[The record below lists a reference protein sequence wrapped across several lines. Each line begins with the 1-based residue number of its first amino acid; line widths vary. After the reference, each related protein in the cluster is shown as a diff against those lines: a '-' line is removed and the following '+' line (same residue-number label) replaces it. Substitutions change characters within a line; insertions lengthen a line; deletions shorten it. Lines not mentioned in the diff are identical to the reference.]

1 MKTILTIIA
10 VFVALACTNSK
21 SKSTDIEDNVVVSND
36 TQIISPTK
44 NEEELEL
51 FSNLEQIEYCIPLPL
66 DEYKET
72 FPADNEKA
80 QHTFIHKTKK
90 KNEISV
96 QGFFRE
102 NMDVSI
108 EDYFT
113 NTFASAEEE
122 GKIIL
127 QKELLKN
134 NNCFY
139 ATGYWS
145 NFIYEFRFTEI
156 YWLRRDEMIKLSS
169 TYNISDTTI
178 WNSRREQIIKAN
190 SWCN

>member
-1 MKTILTIIA
+1 MKTIITIIII
-10 VFVALACTNSK
+10 FVALACSNRKTK
-21 SKSTDIEDNVVVSND
+21 PTTTETTVAMAND
-36 TQIISPTK
+36 THILSK
-44 NEEELEL
+44 ENKESLEL
-51 FSNLEQIEYCIPLPL
+51 FASGELIEYCIPLPL
-66 DEYKET
+66 DEYKEI
-72 FPADNEKA
+72 FPAENEKA
-80 QHTFIHKTKK
+80 QHTFIHKIKK
-90 KNEISV
+90 KNEINV

-102 NMDVSI
+102 NPNVSI

-113 NTFASAEEE
+113 NTFANAEEE

-156 YWLRRDEMIKLSS
+156 YWLRKDEMIKLSS
-169 TYNISDTTI
+169 TYSINDTTI